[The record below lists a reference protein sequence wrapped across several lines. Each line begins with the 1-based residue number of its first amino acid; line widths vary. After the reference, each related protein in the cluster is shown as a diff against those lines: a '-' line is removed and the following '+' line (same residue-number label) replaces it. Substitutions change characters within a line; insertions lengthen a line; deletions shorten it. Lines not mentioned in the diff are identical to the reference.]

1 MDTEL
6 HLKYKDVK
14 FNDPLIL
21 DMFSDIVE
29 EDEVLLKVLVH
40 IRETIRLQQSVK
52 KVIGVSVSDIINN
65 VEVTR
70 QLRKTKGNTYVYELA
85 VTNIHRKTAEK
96 IADKLQSMSLIY
108 YTELKPYKYFHITE
122 RGDTKVVKRIA
133 NRKKEKKMNG
143 DEE

>member
-122 RGDTKVVKRIA
+122 RGDQVVKRIA

-143 DEE
+143 DEK